1 MVLFGK
7 EYYKELWDVLEH
19 MAANGSIS
27 KEDLSL
33 VLITDD
39 VNEAMSHIRAYI
51 SENYKVKRRKRSP
64 WLLERR

>member
-19 MAANGSIS
+19 MAANGSIA

-33 VLITDD
+33 VLLTDD
-39 VNEAMSHIRAYI
+39 VNEAMLHIRTYI
-51 SENYKVKRRKRSP
+51 STNYKVKPRRRSLWLVEKR
-64 WLLERR
+64 